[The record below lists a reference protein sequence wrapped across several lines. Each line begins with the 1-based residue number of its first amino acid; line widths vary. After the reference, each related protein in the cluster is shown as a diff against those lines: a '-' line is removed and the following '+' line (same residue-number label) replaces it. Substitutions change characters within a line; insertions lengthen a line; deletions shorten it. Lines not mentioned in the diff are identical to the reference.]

1 MKKIKV
7 ILSVLFPIGS
17 MRREI
22 ISKVYRKIKPR
33 SELEII
39 KNSLFKGRKSY
50 IDSKETI
57 VLVSHQS
64 SATGAPLLGLNIGK
78 NLSGKYNLI
87 NYVMEKSTIHDSFL
101 DDCFLLVDATN
112 INNNLIVPRIFD
124 YLNTKYHLKV
134 VICNSVVTHSVLSVA
149 RDLRIPALSLIH
161 EFTGYRVPSGIMRD
175 NIIAADRVILPA
187 KIVQDSLTDYL
198 KDVEIISNF
207 PKNISIYPQ
216 GKLPFIPKTY
226 GDSDSVSQILQ
237 KIDIRNK
244 DEYKIIVGAGSIDI
258 RKGVDL
264 FISIA
269 RYTKQNYKGKC
280 KFVWVGDGLRES
292 DYAYSYW
299 LQREIKIFDLGDD
312 FIFLEH
318 QQSLDTI
325 FSIADIY
332 CLTSRMDPFPNI
344 AIDALEANLPIACF
358 KDASGTVEFLE
369 KYNAESIIVDYL
381 DTYQLGHEIA
391 NYLTKNTNKTN
402 INAELVK
409 EYLDFD
415 KYIKFLLEKV
425 DECCE
430 YSTENLKISNKL
442 KESEF
447 FDNKFIGLSALKSA
461 STYFYTLAH
470 RKGLHRLT
478 SNPCPGFSNLKWI
491 LENGDGETGVP
502 LYDALNR
509 GIYTTHECYR
519 LPINSEKNIS
529 LKFAIHLHLFYVDLA
544 DEFSEY
550 FKLLPKG
557 YDLYI
562 TVIDSNKSE
571 FIKEKFSGCGAAN
584 VEIVAVDNIGR
595 DIAPM
600 IFGLKNQLLNRGYDI
615 VGHFHSKKTVNA
627 NDNLGDKWR
636 AYLLNNLIGDNE
648 QISNSI
654 LNLFND
660 EKIGLVFP
668 EDRTYIDIGENK
680 FYVDE
685 LSQVIGLGKI
695 CETPLFPLG
704 NMFWARVNAI
714 RDIFSLSKDIIL
726 QEEPLP
732 RDGSYMHALER
743 IMPNIVEKNGYK
755 YVTVYKEGTS
765 W

>member
-1 MKKIKV
+1 MIRKV
-7 ILSVLFPIGS
+7 ILYLFPLGAR
-17 MRREI
+17 RREF
-22 ISKVYRKIKPR
+22 ISKIYRKIKPR
-33 SELEII
+33 SEQEII
-39 KNSLFKGRKSY
+39 KNSLFKGGKSY
-50 IDSKETI
+50 IDSRETI

-87 NYVMEKSTIHDSFL
+87 NYVMEKSTIHDAFL

-112 INNNLIVPRIFD
+112 INTDLTVPRIFD
-124 YLNTKYHLKV
+124 YLNNKYHLKV
-134 VICNSVVTHSVLSVA
+134 VICNSVVTHSVLSVV

-161 EFTGYRVPSGIMRD
+161 EFTGYRVSSEITLKT
-175 NIIAADRVILPA
+175 IEIADRVILPA

-198 KDVEIISNF
+198 KDVEIISNI
-207 PKNISIYPQ
+207 PKNILIYPQ

-226 GDSDSVSQILQ
+226 GDADNVGQILQ

-258 RKGVDL
+258 RKGIDL

-299 LQREIKIFDLGDD
+299 LQREIKIFDLSND

-391 NYLTKNTNKTN
+391 NYLTKITNKTN
-402 INAELVK
+402 INAKLVK

-415 KYIKFLLEKV
+415 KYINFLLEKI

-430 YSTENLKISNKL
+430 YNTENQKISNKL
-442 KESEF
+442 EESEF
-447 FDNKFIGLSALKSA
+447 FDNKFIGLSELKSA

-491 LENGDGETGVP
+491 IENGDSETGVP
-502 LYDALNR
+502 LYDALNK

-529 LKFAIHLHLFYVDLA
+529 HKFAIHLHLFYIDLA
-544 DEFSEY
+544 DEFNEY

-562 TVIDSNKSE
+562 TIIDSNNSE
-571 FIKEKFSGCGAAN
+571 FIKEKFSSSGAAN

-600 IFGLKNQLLNRGYDI
+600 IFGLKDQLLNRGYEI
-615 VGHFHSKKTVNA
+615 VGHFHSKKTVSA
-627 NDNLGDKWR
+627 HDNLGDKWR

-685 LSQVIGLGKI
+685 LCTAIGLEKI

-704 NMFWARVNAI
+704 NMFWARVDAI
-714 RDIFSLSKDIIL
+714 RDIFSLNEDMIL

-743 IMPNIVEKNGYK
+743 IIPNIVEKNGYK
-755 YVTVYKEGTS
+755 YVTVYKDRTS